1 MGGQVKDYIN
11 IDPSTHR
18 MKIIRWI
25 ALLIPLLLV
34 AYSVFM
40 QFSPLG
46 KPTAVNMY
54 AFYAVNVCWVI
65 IGFWQ
70 FFAAPRQPIGHI
82 AGLVG
87 YHILALTYVL
97 TVSGFD
103 MPLIYT
109 WSALL
114 LASSV
119 YLGQSGINISI
130 ATLFAAAS
138 GSVIIH
144 ASDDKQVVSIVIH
157 FLGTLIISYMVKM
170 VISAQAIDQA
180 ELLRSQTAERLQ
192 RDRIVT
198 IVNNLSDAII
208 STDRNGI
215 ISLYNASA
223 LNLFDTNT
231 DLAGK
236 CIDDFISIVDNN
248 KEPFKFADKLHSAK
262 TAQFRDDLTAKIS
275 NESIRLG
282 ATYSPIRSTNSVS
295 DDGYVIILRDITK
308 QKSLDDERDEFI
320 SVVSHELRTPITIA
334 EGSLSNVS
342 LMIKRPDIPKE
353 RLINGISTAH
363 EQIIFLAR
371 MVNDLSTLSRAER
384 GVADEPENI
393 DVQALIDELYA
404 EYAPQAADKSLTFDI
419 DIAPQIGQ
427 VSQSRLYLKEILQN
441 FITNAIRYTEKGGV
455 TIIVKPGENDTI
467 NFAVKD
473 TGIGISRSD
482 QAHLYQKFWRSE
494 DYRTRETS
502 GTGLGLYVVDKLA
515 LKLKTEIKLKSRL
528 NHGSTFSFSLPAVK
542 KNKS

>member
-1 MGGQVKDYIN
+1 MGGQIKDYID

-18 MKIIRWI
+18 MRIIRWI
-25 ALLIPLLLV
+25 GLLIPLLLV

-40 QFSPLG
+40 QFSPLNQ
-46 KPTAVNMY
+46 PTTITP
-54 AFYAVNVCWVI
+54 AFYIINTCWIIVGFWHFFVTPKRQNSYI
-65 IGFWQ
+65 IGL
-70 FFAAPRQPIGHI
+70 IC
-82 AGLVG
+82 
-87 YHILALTYVL
+87 YHILALAYVL
-97 TVSGFD
+97 TLSGFD

-119 YLGQSGINISI
+119 YLGQTGINISI
-130 ATLFAAAS
+130 VTLFAAAS
-138 GSVIIH
+138 GSVILH
-144 ASDDKQVVSIVIH
+144 ANDDKQVVSIIIH
-157 FLGTLIISYMVKM
+157 FLGTLAVSYMVKM
-170 VISAQAIDQA
+170 IISAQAIDQA

-208 STDRNGI
+208 STNKNGT
-215 ISLYNASA
+215 ISLYNAAA
-223 LNLFDTNT
+223 LNLLDTNI
-231 DLAGK
+231 DIAGR
-236 CIDDFISIVDNN
+236 CIDDIISIVDKN
-248 KEPFKFADKLHSAK
+248 KKPFKFADKLHSAK
-262 TAQFRDDLTAKIS
+262 TTQYRDDLTAKIS
-275 NESIRLG
+275 GENILLS
-282 ATYSPIRSTNSVS
+282 ATYSPIRSSNSTS
-295 DDGYVIILRDITK
+295 DDGYVVILRDITK

-334 EGSLSNVS
+334 EGSLSNVL
-342 LMIKRPDIPKE
+342 LMIKHPDIPKE
-353 RLINGISTAH
+353 KLVDSVKTAH
-363 EQIIFLAR
+363 EQVVFLAR

-393 DVQALIDELYA
+393 DVQVLIDELYA

-419 DIAPQIGQ
+419 DIAPQVGQ
-427 VSQSRLYLKEILQN
+427 VCQSRLYLKEVLQN

-455 TIIVKPGENDTI
+455 TVIVKPGENNTI

-502 GTGLGLYVVDKLA
+502 GTGLGLYVVAKLA

-528 NHGSTFSFSLPAVK
+528 NHGSTFSFSLPATK
-542 KNKS
+542 K